1 MPSPLAAWPGRAG
14 RIGAL
19 IGGAGLVAYC
29 CLPVLY
35 PVPIASL
42 AALLFL
48 VRIYRRPH
56 GAAATAL
63 GLALVTPVL
72 LTAAWLTMVQS
83 IAVRG
88 YVPYHAY
95 YEGLPVLVAAFAAG
109 VAGGLGSLLAGRLL
123 RRERAAFA
131 PALRWASLVALALAA
146 VFVADAALRLVNRPG
161 LERYVASLPVLGVVP
176 PIEGEPLQSV
186 ERGAAYAP
194 GRVRVHTVAVAGYA
208 VTRACSFDLRCTVSF
223 GTESDPVSPNLN
235 PLADKIHETTSLAV
249 RWDSATGLVLIDPLG
264 ESVHSKPFAFA
275 TRGGYA
281 TPLFPRMLLPISG
294 PPLSWFAVG
303 AAGLLFAGFV
313 QRRRRRARDRLA
325 RLAGAPAGTLDGSGW
340 ITFDE
345 PLPGVRL
352 PPDDDSPTGRVLVI
366 TGAAAPA
373 ATYRS
378 ARPLGAVEVVH
389 GERDELVAEA
399 RAELVRLDAVALAAA
414 LLTAA
419 PLVPAAW
426 SSYLNYISG
435 IH

>member
-1 MPSPLAAWPGRAG
+1 MPSPLAYRPGRAG

-19 IGGAGLVAYC
+19 IGGAGLVACC
-29 CLPVLY
+29 CLPHLY

-42 AALLFL
+42 VALLFL

-63 GLALVTPVL
+63 GLTLVTPVL
-72 LTAAWLTMVQS
+72 LTGAWLTLVQS
-83 IAVRG
+83 IAARN
-88 YVPYHAY
+88 YVPYDAY

-123 RRERAAFA
+123 RRERAAFP
-131 PALRWASLVALALAA
+131 PALRWASLVALALAT

-176 PIEGEPLQSV
+176 PVEEPLQSV

-208 VTRACSFDLRCTVSF
+208 VTRACGFDLRCTVSF

-249 RWDSATGLVLIDPLG
+249 RWDSATGLVLVDPLD
-264 ESVHSKPFAFA
+264 ESVRSKPFAFT
-275 TRGGYA
+275 TRGGHA
-281 TPLFPRMLLPISG
+281 TPLAPLMLLPLSG

-313 QRRRRRARDRLA
+313 QRRRRRARDRVA
-325 RLAGAPAGTLDGSGW
+325 RLVGAPAGSLDGSGW

-345 PLPGVRL
+345 PLPGIRL
-352 PPDDDSPTGRVLVI
+352 PPDDDAPTGRVLVVS
-366 TGAAAPA
+366 GAAARA
-373 ATYRS
+373 ATYRN
-378 ARPLGAVEVVH
+378 AGPLGAVEVVH
-389 GERDELVAEA
+389 GERDELVTEA
-399 RAELVRLDAVALAAA
+399 RAELVCLDAVALAAA
-414 LLTAA
+414 LLTAG

-426 SSYLNYISG
+426 SNYIHYIYG
-435 IH
+435 M